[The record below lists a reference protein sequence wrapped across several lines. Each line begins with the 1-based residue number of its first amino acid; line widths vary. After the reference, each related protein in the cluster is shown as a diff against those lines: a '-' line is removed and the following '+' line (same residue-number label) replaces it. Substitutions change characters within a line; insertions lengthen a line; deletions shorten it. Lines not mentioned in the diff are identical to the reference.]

1 MIESVIII
9 IEKIIPLIE
18 DVTLQQ
24 GIPKYY
30 VVKDNI
36 KELIDK
42 SLSIFHSE
50 AEPSCITSEIT
61 QNDFNRIFEG
71 EGNNE
76 DEAPLKMIYPQADH
90 LDLFALTMGAGIS
103 QIVTDLFNK
112 NDFALGSMV
121 DTVASLAADNSV
133 KLLENYITEKYAAIK
148 LKNDSFLTLS
158 YSPGY
163 CGWNIG
169 AQKKLFSFL
178 QPQQIRISLNESCL
192 MTPLKSVTGVLVY
205 GNKNIHQFD
214 NSFSFCSNCKAQN
227 CIERN
232 ERILNY

>member
-1 MIESVIII
+1 MIESF
-9 IEKIIPLIE
+9 KIIFEEIMPLIE
-18 DVTLQQ
+18 DITLQQ
-24 GIPKYY
+24 GIPKDY
-30 VVKDNI
+30 VVKENI
-36 KELIDK
+36 KGLLDK

-50 AEPSCITSEIT
+50 AEPSCIISEISKS
-61 QNDFNRIFEG
+61 DFDEIFEG

-90 LDLFALTMGAGIS
+90 LYLFALTMGAGIS
-103 QIVTDLFNK
+103 QMVTELFNK

-121 DTVASLAADNSV
+121 DTAASLAADKSV
-133 KLLENYITEKYAAIK
+133 ELLENHITEKYAANK
-148 LKNDSFLTLS
+148 LTNDSLITLS

-163 CGWNIG
+163 CGWNIR

-178 QPQQIRISLNESCL
+178 QPQQIGISLNESCL

-205 GNKNIHQFD
+205 GNKKIHQFD
-214 NSFSFCSNCKAQN
+214 NSFGFCCNCRAQS

-232 ERILNY
+232 ERIMNY

>member
-18 DVTLQQ
+18 EITLQQ
-24 GIPKYY
+24 GIPKGYR
-30 VVKDNI
+30 I
-36 KELIDK
+36 KEGIKSLIEK
-42 SLSIFHSE
+42 SLSIFQTE

-61 QNDFNRIFEG
+61 QSDFNGIFEG

-90 LDLFALTMGAGIS
+90 LDLFALTMGARIS

-121 DTVASLAADNSV
+121 DTVASLAADKSV
-133 KLLENYITEKYAAIK
+133 ELLENYITEKHAGNK

-163 CGWNIG
+163 CGWNIV

-178 QPQQIRISLNESCL
+178 QPQQIGISLNESCL

-205 GNKNIHQFD
+205 GNKNIHKFD
-214 NSFSFCSNCKAQN
+214 NSFSFCSNCRAQS